1 VTPLEDEL
9 RTLRSTLRALEDK
22 QRRTGGE
29 GYRTRAGSCFA
40 SNQQSGA
47 LTSVLAISFCMSTAL
62 INASQHLTDYFNDFR
77 TISLLACSLAFEHFV
92 RVDSIMQRK
101 DRSNVVFESPF

>member
-62 INASQHLTDYFNDFR
+62 INASQHLTDYLTTSERSRFWR
-77 TISLLACSLAFEHFV
+77 ARSPSSISCALIV
-92 RVDSIMQRK
+92 
-101 DRSNVVFESPF
+101 